1 MALISSKSNLEELMT
16 SREETECGQY
26 EQSLQKLELEIRKHI
41 AVYIKIFRSNK
52 K

>member
-1 MALISSKSNLEELMT
+1 MALLSSKCNLEELMT

-41 AVYIKIFRSNK
+41 AVDRWSFRWSRR
-52 K
+52 